1 MKTMAK
7 HTIPAAHR
15 ATEELREALSP
26 QDFAKVEDILR
37 YVRQTE
43 NMQFQLAWRYGQEG
57 KTFDEFMASF
67 TKQVPFVNWGNKI

>member
-7 HTIPAAHR
+7 HIMPAAHR
-15 ATEELREALSP
+15 ATEELKDLLSA
-26 QDFAKVEDILR
+26 QDFAKVEEILR
-37 YVRQTE
+37 YVRQSE

-57 KTFDEFMASF
+57 KTFDEFMTSF